1 MARGLSLRL
10 RSQLWLKDIQL
21 GALSKAFILFSRL
34 CSGSGHCVR
43 GGLPLMTLDCSSATA
58 NCPPVSSKGR
68 LAPGREIPADW
79 EKERAIPERHC
90 KAGGEGASVRRDP
103 RAGGNVNRGAAA
115 EGSEN
120 RARDG
125 PSGEEKLP
133 RANGWPSRCVRETD
147 LARERGENADAARPS
162 VCV

>member
-1 MARGLSLRL
+1 MFWIRT
-10 RSQLWLKDIQL
+10 
-21 GALSKAFILFSRL
+21 L
-34 CSGSGHCVR
+34 CSWRFAIDDARLFFS
-43 GGLPLMTLDCSSATA
+43 TA

-68 LAPGREIPADW
+68 LASGRKIPADW
-79 EKERAIPERHC
+79 EKERAIPGRHC

-103 RAGGNVNRGAAA
+103 RAESGWEDRPGGKENRGAAA
-115 EGSEN
+115 EGSAN

-133 RANGWPSRCVRETD
+133 RANGLPSRCVRETD